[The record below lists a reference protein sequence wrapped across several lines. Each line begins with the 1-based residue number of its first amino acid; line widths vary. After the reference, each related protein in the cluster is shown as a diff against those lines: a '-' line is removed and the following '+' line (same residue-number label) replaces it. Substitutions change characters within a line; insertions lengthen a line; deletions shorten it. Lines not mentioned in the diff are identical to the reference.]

1 MLISDL
7 NIIIRGIEMK
17 NVFLV
22 VFLLTFTATTAQA
35 DAFALKFGAQG
46 WQTTGQSGPLEAD
59 KNAVS
64 LWAAIEH
71 PIPIIPNAKIRT
83 FDFDAQKDLMVLKS
97 TDYLFYYE
105 VLDNLA
111 VDLDLGIG
119 AHQIR
124 SGEIAGVKFDKT
136 LPAAYGALRF
146 PFGTEG
152 GLGLYAEGLY
162 GSESSVSVT
171 DLEAGVSFT
180 FSFSAIDLHLLGG
193 YRVMSYRLGG
203 FDEEALTNPD
213 FDGVTLGFEF
223 DI

>member
-1 MLISDL
+1 MKSILLLLFLIA
-7 NIIIRGIEMK
+7 
-17 NVFLV
+17 
-22 VFLLTFTATTAQA
+22 FTTATAQA
-35 DAFALKFGAQG
+35 DALAVKFGAQG
-46 WQTTGQSGPLEAD
+46 WQTTAQSGPLEAD

-64 LWAAIEH
+64 LWAALEH
-71 PIPIIPNAKIRT
+71 PIPILPNVKIRS
-83 FDFDAQKDLMVLKS
+83 FDFDAQKELMVLKS

-180 FSFSAIDLHLLGG
+180 FSFSVIDLHLLGG

-203 FDEEALTNPD
+203 FNEDALTNPD